1 MWRVLLPPSH
11 IIFLKANLHFKLALH
26 DIWRLVIKYNVYNV
40 SWLLYFRV
48 QIFIRIERINL
59 SFAKVHHY
67 SLHSYYSRFETHV
80 REVWYSTFQ
89 NFGALDTIHDDV
101 LKKTRTLEK
110 NVTTPHTVISLSLS
124 KYLPF
129 LKKLVVTNSIDFW
142 YLSTKE
148 SWLEMKPYLNSFA
161 IVISFLKLNFS
172 YI

>member
-48 QIFIRIERINL
+48 QIFIRNERIN
-59 SFAKVHHY
+59 

-101 LKKTRTLEK
+101 LKKTRTFEK

-129 LKKLVVTNSIDFW
+129 LKILVVSNSIDFW
-142 YLSTKE
+142 YLSTEE
-148 SWLEMKPYLNSFA
+148 SWFDVNPYLNSFA
-161 IVISFLKLNFS
+161 ILKK
-172 YI
+172 